1 MNTIV
6 IPVSDKRPED
16 NILDLVTLISEE
28 FGDEII
34 RVSNALV
41 VETDN
46 PNIAAIFRKIA
57 ENSGSFIAKVV
68 NSKKDVQFVCLDC
81 GNPVSEPGKRCKGCA
96 NKFWRSGKKKNGKA
110 DLVIETSEE
119 DTNGIGEQPG

>member
-46 PNIAAIFRKIA
+46 PNIAALFRKIA

-68 NSKKDVQFVCLDC
+68 NSKKDIQSFCLDC
-81 GNPVSEPGKRCKGCA
+81 GDPVSKPGKRCKSCA
-96 NKFWRSGKKKNGKA
+96 KKFYRSRSKKVAASVSDFNQ
-110 DLVIETSEE
+110 SEVE
-119 DTNGIGEQPG
+119 YDVLEPSN